1 MRALSADPTIGGI
14 LQGLK
19 GVDGTAAA
27 AKKGGMLHHI
37 SVHERAAAMEATPP
51 PAWRRRRT
59 HAHAPAGDPDV
70 TQDSE
75 YPVLMSP
82 GTSGNTG
89 SSESTRFSYNLVV
102 QHSSLPH
109 T

>member
-19 GVDGTAAA
+19 GVDGAAAA
-27 AKKGGMLHHI
+27 AKKGGMLRHI
-37 SVHERAAAMEATPP
+37 SVHERADAMEATPP
-51 PAWRRRRT
+51 WRLRRT
-59 HAHAPAGDPDV
+59 HAHAPAGDPGV

-89 SSESTRFSYNLVV
+89 SSESTRFSSNLVV